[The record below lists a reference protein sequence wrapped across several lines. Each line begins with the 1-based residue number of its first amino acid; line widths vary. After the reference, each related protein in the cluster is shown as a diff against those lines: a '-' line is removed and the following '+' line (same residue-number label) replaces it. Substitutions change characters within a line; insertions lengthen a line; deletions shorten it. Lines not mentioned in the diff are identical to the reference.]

1 MEKFKNM
8 SESNTL
14 TFIFVLLTSIQ
25 HQYIINTS
33 LLTIHQY
40 INTSLLTSIHQY
52 CLFYKQFKNMSESNT
67 LTFIFLIMY

>member
-25 HQYIINTS
+25 HQYINTS
-33 LLTIHQY
+33 IHHQY
-40 INTSLLTSIHQY
+40 IITNNTSIHQY
-52 CLFYKQFKNMSESNT
+52 IITNINTSILFVLQT
-67 LTFIFLIMY
+67 V